1 MALLYWQIMEREIFF
16 KEGQQKKSKND
27 SLYCKKKKQA
37 QEILTLLSKSYIKLW
52 FFFTD
57 MGRMYD

>member
-27 SLYCKKKKQA
+27 SLYCKKKQA